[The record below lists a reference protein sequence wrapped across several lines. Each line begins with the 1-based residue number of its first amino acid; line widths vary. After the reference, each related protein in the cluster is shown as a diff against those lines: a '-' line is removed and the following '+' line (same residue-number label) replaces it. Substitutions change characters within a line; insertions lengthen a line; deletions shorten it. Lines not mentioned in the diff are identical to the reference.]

1 MAALSRA
8 ATVMTHTGPAAD
20 PGLLADLAAACMTS
34 ETARFTHTPADGQ
47 TSRRHAEPKQVVT
60 SGRCWYLL
68 AATWTARA
76 GAPTAWA
83 GSASCTAPAPA
94 FSPRDLPGGQ
104 DPATDLAD
112 AWTNAPGML
121 RARLL
126 GSSDTATEPSFT
138 RLPVGGIHVTRL
150 RPRDT
155 GATVTAPKRQAVM
168 EPAELQAKGEGA
180 AKR

>member
-1 MAALSRA
+1 ML
-8 ATVMTHTGPAAD
+8 VPARC
-20 PGLLADLAAACMTS
+20 DL
-34 ETARFTHTPADGQ
+34 D
-47 TSRRHAEPKQVVT
+47 
-60 SGRCWYLL
+60 
-68 AATWTARA
+68 RA
-76 GAPTAWA
+76 GRRTYRLGRISELHRTGARVQPPR
-83 GSASCTAPAPA
+83 PA
-94 FSPRDLPGGQ
+94 GGQ